1 MASDFASL
9 VLLDTP
15 NASSA
20 SVSFMCGFWLGS
32 WRKLTRPTVRTIP
45 AAQVLGAPLVRGDGR
60 LRESFSASFRHRT
73 AYSSLRRSR
82 QNPSVI
88 PTIPLRAFW
97 TASLNGLGWSF
108 FAGLLSSML
117 GG

>member
-1 MASDFASL
+1 LA
-9 VLLDTP
+9 LLGTP
-15 NASSA
+15 NALSTPPRLT
-20 SVSFMCGFWLGS
+20 CGFWLGS
-32 WRKLTRPTVRTIP
+32 WRKLTRPTVRTTP
-45 AAQVLGAPLVRGDGR
+45 AAQALGAPLVRGDGR
-60 LRESFSASFRHRT
+60 LRESFSASFRQRT

-97 TASLNGLGWSF
+97 TASLDGLGWTF
-108 FAGLLSSML
+108 LTGLLFAMF